1 MIRNL
6 QKGNEMNTK
15 IGIKPDLQGKV
26 RDIYDLGD
34 FLLLVASDR
43 ISAFDYVLE
52 DEIPDKGR
60 VLTQISVFWFNL
72 LSDVVE
78 NHLISTDVA
87 DLPEKFAPYADYL
100 QGRIMLVKKAN
111 MYPVECIVRGYITGS
126 GLKEY
131 QQLGSVCGI
140 ELPQGLQNSEKL
152 PSAIF
157 TPSTKADIGDHDENI
172 SFERAVEILGIKD
185 AEALRDAS
193 LAVYTK
199 ARDHAASKGII
210 IADTKFEFGV
220 IDGKLTLADE
230 VLTPDSSRFWPADEY
245 KVGQEQPSFDK
256 QIVRNWLS
264 ANWDKTGNPPKL
276 PQDIIDQTRAKYIEA
291 FEKITGEKF

>member
-1 MIRNL
+1 
-6 QKGNEMNTK
+6 MNTK

-291 FEKITGEKF
+291 FEKITGTKF